1 MAPRTIAIANH
12 KGGTAKTTTTV
23 NLAQALNDAGYATL
37 VIDMDEQCNATR
49 AVGARPDTGAPDMLS
64 ILMRESDID
73 TATVP
78 TPGGVRL
85 VPATQELGNVDPLF
99 AKKPGL
105 HGTLK
110 AALSR
115 MSGAYDFVLI
125 DCPGSMG
132 NLTMTALAACTEILV
147 PVAAGSMELEAVR
160 RFEQHISDSVE
171 LLNPNARIDHILVS
185 RVELHQIADQDV
197 VAALAEDYPGQL
209 MRTVIPKSVRV
220 TESYSAGQPVVTYAP
235 TSRPAFAFTDAA
247 RELLERNPR

>member
-1 MAPRTIAIANH
+1 MHSRVVAVANH

-23 NLAQALNDAGYATL
+23 NLAQALNDAGHSIL

-49 AVGARPDTGAPDMLS
+49 ALGAAPDLGGLDMLS
-64 ILMRESDID
+64 ILMR
-73 TATVP
+73 TAGAAAATI
-78 TPGGVRL
+78 TTAGGTNL
-85 VPATQELGNVDPLF
+85 IPASQELGNADPLF
-99 AKKPGL
+99 TKKPGL
-105 HGTLK
+105 HGALK
-110 AALSR
+110 SALHDVD
-115 MSGAYDFVLI
+115 GQYDFVLI

-132 NLTMTALAACTEILV
+132 NLTLTALAACTEILV

-160 RFEQHISDSVE
+160 RFEQHLTDSVE

-197 VAALAEDYPGQL
+197 VAALAADYRGQL

-235 TSRPAFAFTDAA
+235 ASRPAFAFADAA